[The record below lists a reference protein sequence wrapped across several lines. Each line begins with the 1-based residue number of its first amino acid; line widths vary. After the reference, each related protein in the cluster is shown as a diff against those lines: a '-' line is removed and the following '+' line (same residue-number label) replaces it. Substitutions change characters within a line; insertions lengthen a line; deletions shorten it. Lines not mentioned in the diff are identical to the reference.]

1 MDSLSYTLVADGS
14 AERALLPVL
23 DWLLR
28 EVFPHLTFT
37 GQFADTRGLRKPS
50 NSLADR
56 LSVALALYPCD
67 LLFVHRDAENQP
79 PDRRYAEIQEALA
92 TLSGA
97 PCAVRIV
104 PIRMTEAWLMFDE
117 AALRY
122 AAGKPH
128 GRRPLD
134 LVPLARVESHPDPK
148 KHLHEQLTK
157 ASERKGRR
165 REEFEAKLPQT
176 VYRLASLIEDFSP
189 LRQLVAF
196 QRLEDDLRRLT
207 FEQG

>member
-1 MDSLSYTLVADGS
+1 MDSLRYTLVADGS

-28 EVFPHLTFT
+28 EVFPHLAFT
-37 GQFADTRGLRKPS
+37 GQFADTRGLRKAS
-50 NSLADR
+50 NSLVDR
-56 LSVALALYPCD
+56 LGIALALFPCD
-67 LLFVHRDAENQP
+67 LLFIHRDAENQP
-79 PDRRYAEIQEALA
+79 PERRYTEIREALE
-92 TLSGA
+92 TLQSA
-97 PCAVRIV
+97 PRAVCVV

-117 AALRY
+117 AAIRY

-128 GRRPLD
+128 GRQPLD
-134 LVPLARVESHPDPK
+134 LVPLSRAEGHPDPK
-148 KHLHEQLTK
+148 RHLHEQLIS
-157 ASERKGRR
+157 ASEYKGRR
-165 REEFEAKLPQT
+165 LADFKDELPQS

-189 LRQLVAF
+189 LRQLSAF